1 MNVITK
7 KSPTTTTAATSGTSY
22 LSMMTSN
29 VASTNNNNNI
39 KRRES
44 SMGEDSVSFQSFSM
58 RIFYVNLMRTNEI
71 YMFMT
76 FDNEKAKEKQMK
88 VKS

>member
-7 KSPTTTTAATSGTSY
+7 KSPTATTTATSGTSY

-29 VASTNNNNNI
+29 VANTNNNNI

-44 SMGEDSVSFQSFSM
+44 SIGEDSVSK
-58 RIFYVNLMRTNEI
+58 N
-71 YMFMT
+71 
-76 FDNEKAKEKQMK
+76 K
-88 VKS
+88 VIHIS

>member
-1 MNVITK
+1 MLVSFSFYKIILNHQKEKKLNGIVTKLDSTSAMNVITK

-29 VASTNNNNNI
+29 VANNNINTNI

-44 SMGEDSVSFQSFSM
+44 SMAEDSVS
-58 RIFYVNLMRTNEI
+58 
-71 YMFMT
+71 
-76 FDNEKAKEKQMK
+76 
-88 VKS
+88 

>member
-7 KSPTTTTAATSGTSY
+7 KSPTSGTSY

-29 VASTNNNNNI
+29 VTSNNI

-44 SMGEDSVSFQSFSM
+44 SIGEDSVSHD
-58 RIFYVNLMRTNEI
+58 LCL
-71 YMFMT
+71 
-76 FDNEKAKEKQMK
+76 
-88 VKS
+88 

>member
-29 VASTNNNNNI
+29 VANANNNTI

-44 SMGEDSVSFQSFSM
+44 SIGEDSVSIRFIH
-58 RIFYVNLMRTNEI
+58 RE
-71 YMFMT
+71 
-76 FDNEKAKEKQMK
+76 DK
-88 VKS
+88 VK

>member
-29 VASTNNNNNI
+29 VASNNNNNNI

-44 SMGEDSVSFQSFSM
+44 SIGEDSVSKKRCQ
-58 RIFYVNLMRTNEI
+58 RTVILLCKFNDL

-76 FDNEKAKEKQMK
+76 FDNKKMK
-88 VKS
+88 S

>member
-7 KSPTTTTAATSGTSY
+7 KSPTNATTGTSY

-29 VASTNNNNNI
+29 VTSNNI

-44 SMGEDSVSFQSFSM
+44 SMGEDSVSHD
-58 RIFYVNLMRTNEI
+58 LC
-71 YMFMT
+71 FMT
-76 FDNEKAKEKQMK
+76 FNDEEKK
-88 VKS
+88 VKR